1 MTTPE
6 VPHTGSDPAGIGA
19 VLRAARS
26 KRGLSLAEMRVRTK
40 IDARYLTAL
49 EADRFGDL
57 PPLPFAR
64 GFLRTYAVELGLDP
78 DPLVDQLAAAV
89 SGAGQATGPA
99 SARDDLHRLDSAITP
114 GRTPSPL
121 RRAATTTAVVGFLAS
136 AILAV
141 FFFQQVREFNRQV
154 QPDPQ
159 AGAPPKATQQSP
171 APSPVPAPTSA
182 APAAATPGAVIP
194 PGEPAV
200 PQEAERITVDVQAVG
215 RSWIRV
221 QGEDGEI
228 YEGIVTAGET
238 HRWQSAGSMTIRI
251 GNAAAVVVTVNGK
264 AVGTLGRRGQVV
276 SRTFTKDVNP

>member
-6 VPHTGSDPAGIGA
+6 VPHIGSDTAGIGA
-19 VLRAARS
+19 VLRAARA

-49 EADRFGDL
+49 EAERFRDL

-64 GFLRTYAVELGLDP
+64 GFLRTYALELGLDP
-78 DPLVDQLAAAV
+78 DPLVERLAAAV
-89 SGAGQATGPA
+89 SAAPRTTDQAEEAP
-99 SARDDLHRLDSAITP
+99 RRLDSAITP

-121 RRAATTTAVVGFLAS
+121 RRAATTAAVVGSLVA

-141 FFFQQVREFNRQV
+141 FFIQQVREFNRQV
-154 QPDPQ
+154 
-159 AGAPPKATQQSP
+159 PPESPPASQQP
-171 APSPVPAPTSA
+171 APSAMPAPASPPAVSET
-182 APAAATPGAVIP
+182 PAAAP
-194 PGEPAV
+194 PPPEPAAS
-200 PQEAERITVDVQAVG
+200 PAEPEGITVDVQAVG

-228 YEGIVTAGET
+228 YEGMLTPGQT
-238 HRWQSAGSMTIRI
+238 RRWQSTGPMTIRI

-264 AVGTLGRRGQVV
+264 AVGTLGRHGQVV
-276 SRTFTKDVNP
+276 SRTFTKDVTP